1 MVTLFTHQEEA
12 LARTAD
18 CNKVA
23 FYHDMGLGKTFTG
36 SEKMLRLGGRVNLVI
51 CQKSKIDDWLEH
63 FKQHYRWYKKDISAN
78 EIFDLTK
85 KDEFGAFIASVK
97 LFCGQAKNMTIGII
111 NYDLV
116 FRRPELLKLKIDTLM
131 LDESSMIQND
141 KAKRTKAILRLDAK
155 NVILLSGTPTGGKY
169 ERLYSQLKLL
179 GWEISKTQY
188 YSEFVITKLMNMGGF
203 KIPVVT
209 GYKNVGRLKRKM
221 RQYGCDFLKTEDVF
235 DMPAQTFLDISVKS
249 SNEYKKFKKSKIVE
263 IGETEL
269 VGDTT
274 LTDMLYQRQLCGI
287 YSAEKF
293 AAFTDL
299 LNSTEDRLIVFYNF
313 TAELERL
320 RYICEEHDRPVSEV
334 NGQARDLDAFE
345 NDSNSVTLIQYQAG
359 AMGLNLQKANKI
371 VYFTPP
377 LCSELYEQ
385 SKKRIHR
392 IGQEKPCFY
401 YRLTCEG
408 SIENRIYSTLGTRH
422 DFTEKLFLR
431 G

>member
-1 MVTLFTHQEEA
+1 MVTLFAHQEEA

-36 SEKMLRLGGRVNLVI
+36 SEKMLQMGGRVNLVI

-63 FKQHYRWYKKDISAN
+63 FAVVREFSSCL
-78 EIFDLTK
+78 FDLTTK
-85 KDEFGAFIASVK
+85 AGFDAF
-97 LFCGQAKNMTIGII
+97 CWEAKNCPKNLGANHIIGII
-111 NYDLV
+111 NYDLM

-131 LDESSMIQND
+131 LDESSMVQND
-141 KAKRTKAILRLDAK
+141 KAKRTKAILKLDAK

-377 LCSELYEQ
+377 LSSELYEQ

-401 YRLTCEG
+401 YRLTCKG
-408 SIENRIYSTLGTRH
+408 SIENRIYSTLETRH